1 MSSIEAL
8 PPNDSPLNFGWKL
21 VDGDYQ
27 LPWFQ
32 GDLWPNS
39 LGITYKCEN
48 YDSKY
53 CMLLLLFLFTVASFC
68 CIFVMIS
75 AEIDVLIIIKTDMF
89 CLISSLCYL
98 EMIEDSEEC
107 DKMFNEVDNAEW
119 DISDDND
126 FDLRSDSEK
135 E

>member
-1 MSSIEAL
+1 
-8 PPNDSPLNFGWKL
+8 
-21 VDGDYQ
+21 
-27 LPWFQ
+27 
-32 GDLWPNS
+32 
-39 LGITYKCEN
+39 
-48 YDSKY
+48 
-53 CMLLLLFLFTVASFC
+53 
-68 CIFVMIS
+68 MIS
-75 AEIDVLIIIKTDMF
+75 TEIDVLIIIKTDMF

-98 EMIEDSEEC
+98 EMFEDSEEC

>member
-1 MSSIEAL
+1 
-8 PPNDSPLNFGWKL
+8 
-21 VDGDYQ
+21 
-27 LPWFQ
+27 
-32 GDLWPNS
+32 
-39 LGITYKCEN
+39 
-48 YDSKY
+48 
-53 CMLLLLFLFTVASFC
+53 
-68 CIFVMIS
+68 MIS
-75 AEIDVLIIIKTDMF
+75 TEIDVLIIIKTDMF

>member
-1 MSSIEAL
+1 
-8 PPNDSPLNFGWKL
+8 
-21 VDGDYQ
+21 
-27 LPWFQ
+27 
-32 GDLWPNS
+32 
-39 LGITYKCEN
+39 
-48 YDSKY
+48 
-53 CMLLLLFLFTVASFC
+53 
-68 CIFVMIS
+68 
-75 AEIDVLIIIKTDMF
+75 MF